1 MRLPVSPPGHI
12 MEVPTGL
19 EPMITEL
26 QSVALPT
33 WPRNR
38 ILFDVFY
45 HVAHLLYVNFI
56 YFAIVFYNFLQS
68 IFYGFKILYVYSSFF

>member
-1 MRLPVSPPGHI
+1 

-19 EPMITEL
+19 EPMMTEL

-38 ILFDVFY
+38 ILFDAFY

-56 YFAIVFYNFLQS
+56 YFAIVFYNFNL
-68 IFYGFKILYVYSSFF
+68 

>member
-1 MRLPVSPPGHI
+1 

-19 EPMITEL
+19 EPMMTEL

-56 YFAIVFYNFLQS
+56 YFAIVFYNFNL
-68 IFYGFKILYVYSSFF
+68 

>member
-1 MRLPVSPPGHI
+1 

-19 EPMITEL
+19 EPMMTEL

-56 YFAIVFYNFLQS
+56 YFAIVFYNFNLWN
-68 IFYGFKILYVYSSFF
+68 FKCFFILFDFINHF

>member
-1 MRLPVSPPGHI
+1 

-33 WPRNR
+33 WPRNQ
-38 ILFDVFY
+38 
-45 HVAHLLYVNFI
+45 HLLFI
-56 YFAIVFYNFLQS
+56 NLKLVKYTILHNESQYYFLKLLTFIDIFYNNFS
-68 IFYGFKILYVYSSFF
+68 